1 MFTGVSKALSTEG
14 ICHAASNLAVDT
26 NEIRTILTVET
37 GGCGFL
43 PDRRPRILF
52 ERHCF
57 HRLTG
62 GRFDDGEISDPA
74 PGGWGP
80 PGAHQYGRL
89 ARAMDL
95 DRQAALQS
103 TSWGLGQILGEN
115 YRAAGFPDVD
125 TMVKAM
131 VESEDAQVLA
141 MSSFMRAHFYLA
153 NALKTH
159 DWVALARGYNGPGSA
174 ASGYAS
180 RLRDAFAAIEAG
192 KVPDLRV
199 RAAQLYMTFLGLN
212 PGPVDG
218 VISPKMRSALAVQ
231 KAEMVD
237 DVLIAR
243 LEKMLEV

>member
-1 MFTGVSKALSTEG
+1 MFTGVSKALSMEG
-14 ICHAASNLAVDT
+14 ISRAASSLGVGT
-26 NEIRTILTVET
+26 NEIWTILTVET

-43 PDRRPRILF
+43 PDRRPQILF

-62 GRFDDGEISDPA
+62 GRCDDGDISSPT

-80 PGAHQYGRL
+80 AGAHQYDRL

-95 DRQAALQS
+95 DREAALKS
-103 TSWGLGQILGEN
+103 ASWGLGQILGEN
-115 YRAAGFPDVD
+115 YAAAGFPDVD
-125 TMVKAM
+125 TMVNAM

-141 MSSFMRAHFYLA
+141 VSSFMRAQSGLA
-153 NALKTH
+153 NALKIH
-159 DWVALARGYNGPGSA
+159 DWPTLARGYNGPDYGA
-174 ASGYAS
+174 GGYDS
-180 RLRDAFAAIEAG
+180 RLRDAFAAIETG

-199 RAAQLYMTFLGLN
+199 RAAQLYLTFLGLN

-218 VISPKMRSALAVQ
+218 LIGPKLRAALAVLM
-231 KAEMVD
+231 AETVD

-243 LEKMLEV
+243 LETMLEA